1 MDEKTRDKL
10 SEASDK
16 FLNDLIHIADE
27 ENYDRDSFVKASAA
41 MFKTM
46 ATISTFRAFKAKMTT
61 SMFEEKIIWHEITT
75 RPLTEEEKAEYSERG
90 YADYEIPEYIF
101 SCEMPKDGQEI
112 LVATSWGVSQD
123 MCMGDCDDV
132 GNNMSS
138 LEDHGDWDGVEAW
151 ADMPKYKGG
160 DSDA

>member
-1 MDEKTRDKL
+1 MDDKTRDKL
-10 SEASDK
+10 SEASVK

-27 ENYDRDSFVKASAA
+27 ENYDRDSFVKASAD
-41 MFKTM
+41 MFQTM

-61 SMFEEKIIWHEITT
+61 SMFEEKIIRHEITT
-75 RPLTEEEKAEYSERG
+75 RPLTEEEKSEYAERG

-123 MCMGDCDDV
+123 LCMIDCDEC
-132 GNNMSS
+132 NNLFE
-138 LEDHGDWDGVEAW
+138 LETRGDWDGVKAW

-160 DSDA
+160 GSDA

>member
-1 MDEKTRDKL
+1 MDDKTRDKL
-10 SEASDK
+10 SEASVK

-27 ENYDRDSFVKASAA
+27 ENYDRDSFVKASAD
-41 MFKTM
+41 MFQTM

-61 SMFEEKIIWHEITT
+61 SMFEEKIISHEITT
-75 RPLTEEEKAEYSERG
+75 RPLTEEEKSEYAERG

-123 MCMGDCDDV
+123 LCMIDCDEC
-132 GNNMSS
+132 NNLFE
-138 LEDHGDWDGVEAW
+138 LETRGDWDGVKAW

-160 DSDA
+160 GSDA

>member
-1 MDEKTRDKL
+1 MDDKTRDKL
-10 SEASDK
+10 SEASVK

-27 ENYDRDSFVKASAA
+27 ENYDRDSFVKASAD
-41 MFKTM
+41 MFQTM

-75 RPLTEEEKAEYSERG
+75 RPLTEEEKAEYAERG

-101 SCEMPKDGQEI
+101 SCEMPDDGQEI
-112 LVATSWGVSQD
+112 LVATSCGVSQD
-123 MCMGDCDDV
+123 LCMIDCDEC
-132 GNNMSS
+132 NNLFE
-138 LEDHGDWDGVEAW
+138 LETRGDWDGVKAW

>member
-1 MDEKTRDKL
+1 MDDKTRDKL
-10 SEASDK
+10 SEASVK

-27 ENYDRDSFVKASAA
+27 ENYDRDSFVKASAD
-41 MFKTM
+41 MFQTM

-75 RPLTEEEKAEYSERG
+75 RPLTEEEKSEYAERG

-123 MCMGDCDDV
+123 LCMIDCDEC
-132 GNNMSS
+132 NNLFE
-138 LEDHGDWDGVEAW
+138 LETRGDWDGVKAW

-160 DSDA
+160 DSNA